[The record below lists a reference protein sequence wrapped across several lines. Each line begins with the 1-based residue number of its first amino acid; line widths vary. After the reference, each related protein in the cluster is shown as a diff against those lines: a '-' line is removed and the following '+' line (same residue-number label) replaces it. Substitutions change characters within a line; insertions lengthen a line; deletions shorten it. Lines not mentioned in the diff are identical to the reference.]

1 MPEQRLRD
9 TLERLHEELAAHP
22 DLDGET
28 AGLLRDVLADITA
41 LLEQRRTGGEQG
53 QAGPDESLSGRL
65 QSATSDLQTMHPRL
79 TTAVA
84 QLADALS
91 GMGI

>member
-9 TLERLHEELAAHP
+9 TLQRLHDELAAHP

-28 AGLLRDVLADITA
+28 TALLREVLADISG
-41 LLEQRRTGGEQG
+41 LLEGRS
-53 QAGPDESLSGRL
+53 AGDNLATRL
-65 QSATSDLQTMHPRL
+65 QSATSDFEATHPRL
-79 TTAVA
+79 TAAVT